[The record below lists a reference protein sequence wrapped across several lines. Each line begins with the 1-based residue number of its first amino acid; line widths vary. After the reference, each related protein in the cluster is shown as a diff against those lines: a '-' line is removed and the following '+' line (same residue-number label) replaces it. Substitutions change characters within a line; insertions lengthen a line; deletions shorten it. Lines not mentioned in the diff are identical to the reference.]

1 MHTAREVPAPFL
13 CRNSMISRMTLCSA
27 QPATIRSARFGAYPC
42 HLPQAVRL
50 LLNDVEHG
58 VAESADELLGVD
70 RPDAADHP
78 GAEIFLDP
86 LGCRRRRC
94 LEE

>member
-1 MHTAREVPAPFL
+1 MQEQHDLADDLLLGPAGDNPL
-13 CRNSMISRMTLCSA
+13 RPLR
-27 QPATIRSARFGAYPC
+27 AYPR
-42 HLPQAVRL
+42 HLPQPVRL